1 MADNTKLVTELVG
14 DNSNLLASLQGATKG
29 ISDFTKSSSGSFMG
43 MENPLKKVSGLFES
57 FQGVS
62 LGMATGIG
70 AAAAA
75 IGAMV
80 KYGMDAIT
88 TTADFGKEMIALHKF
103 MGGSSEQ
110 AGELAMA
117 LHRVGISSEEYIGV
131 IGKGIKNTDKF
142 LASHE
147 DLRAEFLNSDG
158 TYKEMTEQL
167 DLFITK
173 YNEMPDSTD
182 KARFAMDAFGRSF
195 TTAIPI
201 LQKVKQAKEDNRAV
215 LKDMGLDYADVETK
229 TKAYLKAERDLKV
242 VHEAQAVQVGS
253 VLLPLW
259 TSFRSSMAGMA
270 ANEMPMITTSFQ
282 ILATVLVGII
292 GIVTMLFDFLKV
304 IINSIVNIL
313 VPIVQGAVQFIEG
326 DWKGAWKT
334 IKEGGIDTWD
344 QLNKDGEAFLAK
356 INKIGDS
363 LAEIWNPKK
372 SNVSTEVTTP
382 TTVAGGGDTESALAR
397 VQAALEKKKAIYEM
411 SGLYELDE
419 NGKILNKKAEQD
431 QVFRTFTKQMEA
443 DFLEAELKKFDGTTK
458 DKAKLQKMFFEAE
471 RSGIDELYKAKI
483 AKYDAD
489 IKLEKKSIDN
499 AINMAI
505 QKRNIILGKSD
516 GVKNADWEK
525 ANEEVKALEKKK
537 DDLERDVASIR
548 EKATE
553 EADLAKQDIR
563 IREIQHSIEMGN
575 TAELKGLQ
583 QIQVI
588 EDRKYGILKA
598 ALQKR
603 LALKELE
610 GDEGKKEATTLRA
623 ELERIDRDAANK
635 KIDTERKTQL
645 IVKAGWQGVFGSIK
659 QELNKSLQGMILGT
673 TTLKQAMSNIWGSMK
688 SQFAQMAADQLMIW
702 VGLEKSKTAATSESA
717 LERLAIETWA
727 SIKKVA
733 IYIWEGIKY
742 VAIQA
747 WKAAASAYNSIAAI
761 PVVGPFLAPA
771 AAALALLAVLK
782 MATSIASA
790 RKGFDI
796 AAGDNPVTQLHEK
809 EMVLPAE
816 HAETIRG
823 MKGLYTAMA
832 QSKYSANKYD
842 KTQYASGDR
851 VTNSTGHTFNITT
864 ALGDTRELA
873 KTIKKVLNND
883 SRIYG
888 SA

>member
-14 DNSNLLASLQGATKG
+14 DNSNLLASLQSATKG
-29 ISDFTKSSSGSFMG
+29 ITSFTESTGNSFMG
-43 MENPLKKVSGLFES
+43 LHNPLTGIGDKFKDISGF
-57 FQGVS
+57 S
-62 LGMATGIG
+62 LGLATGIG
-70 AAAAA
+70 AVAAG

-88 TTADFGKEMIALHKF
+88 TTADFGKEMIALHNF

-142 LASHE
+142 LAAHE
-147 DLRAEFLNSDG
+147 DLRGEFLNADG

-173 YNEMPDSTD
+173 YNEMPDATD
-182 KARFAMDAFGRSF
+182 KARFAMDALGRSF

-229 TKAYLKAERDLKV
+229 TKAYIKAERDLKV
-242 VHEAQAVQVGS
+242 VHEAQGVQVGS

-259 TSFRSSMAGMA
+259 TSFRQSMAGMA

-292 GIVTMLFDFLKV
+292 GIVTMLFDFLKI

-344 QLNKDGEAFLAK
+344 QLNKDGDAFLAK
-356 INKIGDS
+356 TNKIGDS

-372 SNVSTEVTTP
+372 SNHSTEVTTP
-382 TTVAGGGDTESALAR
+382 TTVAGGDTESALAR
-397 VQAALEKKKAIYEM
+397 VQAALEKRKAIYEM

-419 NGKILNKKAEQD
+419 NGKILSKKAEQD
-431 QVFRTFTKQMEA
+431 QVFRTFTKRMEA

-471 RSGIDELYKAKI
+471 RTGVEELYKAKI

-516 GVKNADWEK
+516 GVKNAEWEK

-623 ELERIDRDAANK
+623 ELEKIDRDAANK
-635 KIDTERKTQL
+635 KIDTEHKTQL
-645 IVKAGWQGVFGSIK
+645 IVKSGWQSVFGSIK

-673 TTLKQAMSNIWGSMK
+673 TTLKSAMANIWGSMK

-717 LERLAIETWA
+717 LERLAIEVWA

-823 MKGLYTAMA
+823 MKGVYTAMA
-832 QSKYSANKYD
+832 QSKYSANNYD
-842 KTQYASGDR
+842 KGQYPNGNNR
-851 VTNSTGHTFNITT
+851 VTNTNGHTFNITT